1 MLEDDI
7 YKDYV
12 HALKSKDKDKVKFL
26 SFIRAGLKNRGI
38 ELKKDKLE
46 DSEALSV
53 LKKEKKSLLDSKEII
68 EKSGRKDQLEQI
80 NSEINIINAYL
91 PEPLSNEKMVKFIDE
106 SISETG
112 AVSLKDMGKVMKL
125 SLEKMSNRAEA
136 REVSRIVKE
145 KLSAGS

>member
-12 HALKSKDKDKVKFL
+12 QALKSKDKDKVEFL

-53 LKKEKKSLLDSKEII
+53 LKKEKKGLLDSKEII
-68 EKSGRKDQLEQI
+68 EKSGRKGRLEQI

-91 PEPLSNEKMVKFIDE
+91 PEPLSNEEMVKFIDE

-136 REVSRIVKE
+136 KEISRIVKE